1 MILIASLL
9 PLSGSSRSVT
19 SDLLIA
25 QTSKVAADEGDDKKT
40 KKEDKAKK
48 EPKEVKTEEDLW
60 SEPAKDGDKKAKKD
74 KTPAED
80 EVEEISPDEIEDIDD
95 EGDEDDEGHK
105 AESGDDLGGADL
117 ERDTWGDEE
126 RIENAEALDKGYDQT
141 KPDAGQK
148 KPVAAKRLSPDAG
161 LIAKEK
167 VDAGIAAS
175 PADGKTADEFEIPHN
190 LEQIL
195 MPSGTVADLS
205 ALWEQRRIHLAQRD
219 FDLAADDLKKFVG
232 LKQELSIRNM
242 FSHANVLIREA
253 NVARQ
258 AEDMNQALGLIDTAV
273 VVAPDLPS
281 VYLKQAA
288 LFFSDSPFKVGRI
301 FGALTQASSAM
312 FREPFSA
319 NRFFV
324 NLVAGLS
331 LGLGLTAAI
340 FILVQFLLYLRLF
353 FHDFHHLFPQG
364 VAKLQTGLLAILV
377 ILIPVIFRTGLV
389 TILLAWALIAWIY
402 QQRWERL
409 VTFLAVVLL
418 AVAPYVLNWLVSAMA
433 LPESIAGD
441 LLAVDRYNAPPK
453 SISRLKSLLEEE
465 SDSQVIL
472 ATLGSYYKRSGE
484 LDLAEQYFNRSIK
497 AGPRSEVLHNNLGN
511 VMFLKNDINKA
522 VEHYDQATKIRP
534 DLAIPYHNLSR
545 AYSRKLDLDKAK
557 EHREQ
562 AYRLDTEHIR
572 QLIKRAKSGLARDVV
587 VDLEIPKAWLLK
599 ADTKKNGHKQTAT
612 VSYMWSSWGG
622 VGSPDTFP
630 YVGAGIA
637 GFFGLMWFLRRK
649 MFLSAACVRCGRP
662 ACRRCN
668 TELPDE
674 SVCGQCYH
682 AFKHKEQ
689 VDAKSRISKE
699 IQIRHFKLRKER
711 LARFITFIL
720 PGVGQLIKE
729 RPLRG
734 ALFLSVFCCVLVQM
748 LLRDGIMAN
757 TVAIGSGLDWLK
769 LVPLMLV
776 FLGFYVWAIL
786 DAFKNN

>member
-1 MILIASLL
+1 MSH
-9 PLSGSSRSVT
+9 
-19 SDLLIA
+19 DLLLA
-25 QTSKVAADEGDDKKT
+25 QAFKVDAEKGDEKKA
-40 KKEDKAKK
+40 KEKDKAKK
-48 EPKEVKTEEDLW
+48 EPKEVKTEDDLW
-60 SEPAKDGDKKAKKD
+60 SEPAKDGEKKGKKGKKPD
-74 KTPAED
+74 DD
-80 EVEEISPDEIEDIDD
+80 EAVEISPDDIEDVGEEGD
-95 EGDEDDEGHK
+95 EGDEGDEGHK
-105 AESGDDLGGADL
+105 AAGSDDLGGADI

-126 RIENAEALDKGYDQT
+126 RIENAEALDKGDQKP

-148 KPVAAKRLSPDAG
+148 KPVTSERPGPDAG
-161 LIAKEK
+161 LGTKEK

-175 PADGKTADEFEIPHN
+175 SADDKAKDEFEVTQN
-190 LEQIL
+190 LEEIR

-219 FDLAADDLKKFVG
+219 FDLAAADLKKFIG
-232 LKQELSIRNM
+232 LKNELSIRNM
-242 FSHANVLIREA
+242 FFQANVLIREA

-258 AEDMNQALGLIDTAV
+258 AEDMNRALGLIDSAIA
-273 VVAPDLPS
+273 VAPDLPS

-288 LFFSDSPFKVGRI
+288 LFFSDSPFKVGRL
-301 FGALTQASSAM
+301 FGAFSEASSAM
-312 FREPFSA
+312 FREPLSA

-324 NLVAGLS
+324 NLVAGLL
-331 LGLGLTAAI
+331 LGLGLTAAL

-364 VAKLQTGLLAILV
+364 VAKLQTGLLAVLV

-389 TILLAWALIAWIY
+389 TILLVWALIAWIY

-409 VTFLAVVLL
+409 VTFLAVIFL
-418 AVAPYVLNWLVSAMA
+418 AVVPFGLNWLVSSMSMPDS
-433 LPESIAGD
+433 LAGD
-441 LLAVDRYNAPPK
+441 LLAVDRYHAPPK

-497 AGPRSEVLHNNLGN
+497 AGPKSEVLHNNLGN
-511 VMFLKNDINKA
+511 VLFLKNDLNNA
-522 VEHYDQATKIRP
+522 VKHYDKATKIRP
-534 DLAIPYHNLSR
+534 DLAVPYHNLSR

-562 AYRLDTEHIR
+562 AYRLDSESVR
-572 QLIKRAKSGLARDVV
+572 RLIKQAKSGLARDVV
-587 VDLEIPKAWLLK
+587 VDLEIPKAWLLTNG
-599 ADTKKNGHKQTAT
+599 AKKNGHKQAKT

-622 VGSPDTFP
+622 IGSPDTFP

-682 AFKHKEQ
+682 AFRHKEQ

-757 TVAIGSGLDWLK
+757 SISIGTGFDWLK
-769 LVPLMLV
+769 LVPLMIV
-776 FLGFYVWAIL
+776 FLGFYIWAIL
-786 DAFKNN
+786 DAFKSS